1 MFIYPLWVL
10 YCLFWWAPKQAI
22 RAACWLY
29 RYVRSRRPVPTPT
42 PTLEPPLPGQYEED
56 VP

>member
-1 MFIYPLWVL
+1 MFVYSLWVL
-10 YCLFWWAPKQAI
+10 YCLFWWAPKQII
-22 RAACWLY
+22 RAAIWLH

-42 PTLEPPLPGQYEED
+42 PEPPLPGQYEED